1 MKLRDQIAGTAQRA
15 RRSMNSEI
23 VARLEQSLSGLPL
36 DDAGAVA
43 QRPVAFTYDLT
54 YDEDR
59 LIRLYRSMGARRRD
73 ALLVVMS
80 DPY

>member
-23 VARLEQSLSGLPL
+23 VARLEQSLIGLPL

-43 QRPVAFTYDLT
+43 QPPVAFTYDLT

-59 LIRLYRSMGARRRD
+59 LIRLYRSMEARRRD